1 MKGYYYVEKIVYW
14 MVGVLKIKKKYS
26 ALLTATIMTLALD
39 TTMTFAMTTI
49 NSGWTAEFLQRF
61 LGGWTIGFAVALPT
75 SLLVIPL
82 ARRMVERL
90 TSE

>member
-1 MKGYYYVEKIVYW
+1 MEKMVYW

-26 ALLTATIMTLALD
+26 ALFTATIMTLALD
-39 TTMTFAMTTI
+39 TTMTFTMTTI

-61 LGGWTIGFAVALPT
+61 LRGWAIGFAVALPT
-75 SLLVIPL
+75 SILVIPL
-82 ARRMVERL
+82 ARMIVKRL

>member
-1 MKGYYYVEKIVYW
+1 MEKMVYW

-39 TTMTFAMTTI
+39 TTMTFTMTTI

-61 LGGWTIGFAVALPT
+61 LRGWAIGFAVALPT
-75 SLLVIPL
+75 SILVIPL
-82 ARRMVERL
+82 ARMIVKRL